1 MSYDVIVIG
10 AGSAGCVVAA
20 RLSEDPS
27 CEVLLLEAG
36 PDYPTREQLPLDIAD
51 GTRLPSDRSLDHD
64 WGLASTAGRVGE
76 RSVPLPRGW
85 VVGGSSAVNGTFAL
99 RGFPEDYDA
108 WEAAGNPGW
117 GFDAVG
123 DAFCRLE
130 SDLDFPDRP
139 WHGADGPVPVRR
151 YPSEERS
158 VLADAFLEAA
168 GSAGHPEVADHNE
181 PGAVGAGPL
190 PSNTVDRLRM
200 SAALT
205 HLAPAR
211 ERPNLT
217 VQGRAPVD
225 RIEIAAGRARGVR
238 LTDGEQIAAQTVVLA
253 AGAYASPAVLWR
265 SGVGPADEL
274 AQLGI
279 DAVAPLPG
287 VGSGLVDHPLVSID
301 VAVLREP
308 AVRPTY
314 QSMITW
320 RSHGSDGPPDLHLFA
335 CGPFQIRELPE
346 DQQLAPL
353 CVALLDPV
361 SRGRVRLTSPDPTAA
376 PAIDPGHLADP
387 GDLEPLLAGVEQARA
402 ILATEPLRS
411 HVTGRERSPGAGTT
425 TEADLR
431 AWLHQQVRTY
441 HHPVGT
447 CRMGPDPDGG
457 AVVDAR
463 GRLHGAEGLS
473 VMDASVM
480 PAIPRANTNLPTM
493 MLAERLA
500 AALTGQ
506 APQTD
511 TRAGVM

>member
-20 RLSEDPS
+20 RLSEDSS

-36 PDYPTREQLPLDIAD
+36 PDYPTRAQLPLDIAD

-64 WGLASTAGRVGE
+64 WGFASAPGRAGE
-76 RSVPLPRGW
+76 RSVPLPRGC

-99 RGFPEDYDA
+99 RGSPEDYDA

-130 SDLDFPDRP
+130 SDLDFPGRP
-139 WHGADGPVPVRR
+139 WHGSDGPVPVRR
-151 YPSEERS
+151 YPAEERS

-168 GSAGHPEVADHNE
+168 RGAGHAEVVDHNA

-211 ERPNLT
+211 TRPNLT
-217 VQGRAPVD
+217 VRGRAPVD
-225 RIEIAAGRARGVR
+225 RIETEAGRARGVR
-238 LTDGEQIAAQTVVLA
+238 LADGEQIWAQTVVLT
-253 AGAYASPAVLWR
+253 AGAYASPGVLWR

-279 DAVAPLPG
+279 DPVVPLSG
-287 VGSGLVDHPLVSID
+287 VGSGLVDHPLVAIE
-301 VAVLREP
+301 VAVRCEP

-320 RSHGSDGPPDLHLFA
+320 RSDGGDGPPDLHLFA
-335 CGPFQIRELPE
+335 CGPFATDELPR

-353 CVALLDPV
+353 CVALLDPA
-361 SRGRVRLTSPDPTAA
+361 SRGRVRPTSPHPTAA
-376 PAIDPGHLADP
+376 PAIDPGHLSDP
-387 GDLEPLLAGVEQARA
+387 GDLEPLLAGVQQARS

-411 HVTGRERSPGAGTT
+411 RVAGVERSPGSGAATD
-425 TEADLR
+425 AALR
-431 AWLHQQVRTY
+431 AWLHHQVRTY

-447 CRMGPDPDGG
+447 CRMGPDPDAG
-457 AVVDAR
+457 AVVDAQ
-463 GRLHGAEGLS
+463 GRLHGLDGLS
-473 VMDASVM
+473 VVDASIM

-500 AALTGQ
+500 AALSGHVLR
-506 APQTD
+506 AD
-511 TRAGVM
+511 LRAGVR